1 MKKTLF
7 CLLLL
12 ALCLAVLSGCVV
24 RIPTSADAKEKMEK
38 AGYAVTLD
46 RLELLDM
53 NGYDDDQLVKLTAD
67 QDGEIVLEAYF
78 FRNKK
83 DAELFFKNRQ
93 RDLRSNV
100 EAFHKFDHV
109 ICRGTAS
116 AMEDFLR

>member
-46 RLELLDM
+46 RLELLDV